1 MKVDP
6 QSDQLSSVP
15 THSNVSVGPTGN
27 EKFRQV
33 LGGTLNLAGQL
44 AGVAAGGSTM
54 GLGPL
59 GGNIASG
66 LLNSAGSSL
75 TGTTDA
81 GTIDPMQL
89 LQLQEQIQT
98 QSQVFNTLSNV
109 SKEEHDTR
117 MAAVRNFKD

>member
-15 THSNVSVGPTGN
+15 THSDVSVGPTGS

-66 LLNSAGSSL
+66 LLSSAGSSL

>member
-66 LLNSAGSSL
+66 LLSSAGSSL

>member
-1 MKVDP
+1 MKVNP
-6 QSDQLSSVP
+6 ESDQLSSVP

-33 LGGTLNLAGQL
+33 LGGTINLAGQL

-59 GGNIASG
+59 AGNIANG
-66 LLNSAGSSL
+66 LLGSGA
-75 TGTTDA
+75 TGDA
-81 GTIDPMQL
+81 GTVDPMQL
-89 LQLQEQIQT
+89 LQLQQQLQT